1 MGFGCGSLFNNK
13 NHDDNCGGDSNATT
27 ILVMM
32 RTIVPND
39 CDGINDSRIYIR
51 IVKYSEKRVLP
62 IGCDITSRYRGA

>member
-39 CDGINDSRIYIR
+39 CDGINDSRIYI
-51 IVKYSEKRVLP
+51 V
-62 IGCDITSRYRGA
+62 